1 MVKNINSNCKVCQ
14 KYKKPKP
21 KPILSFPLAKTFHE
35 TVALDMKEWKSNP
48 KVWFLH
54 ILDHLTQFSASCVIK
69 TKQKEEIIK
78 QVFRIWMSI
87 FGSPKKF
94 LVDNREFNNE
104 DFCSLC
110 ENVYICI
117 LTTAA
122 ESAWSNSLTERH
134 NAIIGYTITKTM
146 EDAGCG
152 LELTLSWAMSAKNS
166 LKNVNCF
173 SPNQLVFRKTQIIQ
187 LL

>member
-1 MVKNINSNCKVCQ
+1 
-14 KYKKPKP
+14 
-21 KPILSFPLAKTFHE
+21 
-35 TVALDMKEWKSNP
+35 
-48 KVWFLH
+48 
-54 ILDHLTQFSASCVIK
+54 
-69 TKQKEEIIK
+69 
-78 QVFRIWMSI
+78 MSI

-146 EDAGCG
+146 EDTGCG